1 VVEVSTMREFTLND
15 LVRRAGEILEA
26 VERGEVIILR
36 WWERRIALLCPYP
49 RGYRMDADRF
59 RAILK
64 RTADEIADAA
74 QDLPGPGGPRLSCH
88 QCGRP
93 MTEG

>member
-1 VVEVSTMREFTLND
+1 MMREFTLSD

-26 VERGEVIILR
+26 VDGGEVIILR

-49 RGYRMDADRF
+49 RGYRMDAERF

-64 RTADEIADAA
+64 GVADEIADAA
-74 QDLPGPGGPRLSCH
+74 QDLPGPGGARLSCH